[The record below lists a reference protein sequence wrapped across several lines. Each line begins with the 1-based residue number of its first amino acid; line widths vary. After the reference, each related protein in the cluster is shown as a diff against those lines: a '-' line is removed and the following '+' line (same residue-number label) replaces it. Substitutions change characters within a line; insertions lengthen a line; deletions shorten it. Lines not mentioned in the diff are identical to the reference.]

1 MGFSVQIP
9 NLDLGYASN
18 SPEMQYYFDDF
29 FPRNFSVRR
38 RAEARAHF
46 ISASTG
52 ARSSAE
58 RMRNENAV
66 VGTSRGST
74 PTASMASRS
83 SS

>member
-9 NLDLGYASN
+9 NLVLGYASN

-29 FPRNFSVRR
+29 FPRTF
-38 RAEARAHF
+38 RARSAPERAHF

-58 RMRNENAV
+58 RMRSENAV